1 MDIDRVLATEF
12 CDKRDSIL
20 KSGLR
25 RGGIAKKQ
33 ATKELKDIEKLRNDI
48 AHAGDIAS
56 THAKALHTVTSV
68 KSARQWISYFND
80 LLTAW
85 GDLPQKA

>member
-1 MDIDRVLATEF
+1 LLRA
-12 CDKRDSIL
+12 
-20 KSGLR
+20 GLTQ
-25 RGGIAKKQ
+25 KQ
-33 ATKELKDIEKLRNDI
+33 ATKELKDIEELRNHI

-56 THAKALHTVTSV
+56 TRGKALQTVTNV

-85 GDLPQKA
+85 GDLPPKV